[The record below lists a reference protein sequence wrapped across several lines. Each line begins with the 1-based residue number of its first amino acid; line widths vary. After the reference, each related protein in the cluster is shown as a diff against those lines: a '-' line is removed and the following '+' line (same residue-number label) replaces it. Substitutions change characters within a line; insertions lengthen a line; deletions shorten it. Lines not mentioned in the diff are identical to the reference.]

1 MTILRSFRSLH
12 AKLKVIGFLLFAL
25 RHSISDSDSNNNN
38 NNYECEQSA
47 QEDKQTNCPAVAIV
61 HCLAIYVDCYKLPR
75 LPPAINYRL
84 NIAYFGYR

>member
-25 RHSISDSDSNNNN
+25 RHSINISDSNNNN
-38 NNYECEQSA
+38 YEWEQSA
-47 QEDKQTNCPAVAIV
+47 QEDKQTNCPADAIV
-61 HCLAIYVDCYKLPR
+61 YCLAIYVDCYKLQQ